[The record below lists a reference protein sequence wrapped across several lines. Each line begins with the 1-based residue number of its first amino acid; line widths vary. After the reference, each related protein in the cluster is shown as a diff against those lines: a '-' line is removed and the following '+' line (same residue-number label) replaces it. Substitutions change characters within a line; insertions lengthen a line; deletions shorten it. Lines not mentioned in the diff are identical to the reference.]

1 MLKNIKKIYFPV
13 YNLRKVRTIKFLI
26 QSFGSF
32 FNQLF
37 PMSLWF
43 RTLCLAQWLLLLT
56 SQVSAAPGIFLPVI
70 NNAAAGP
77 ITAPL
82 KVNNF
87 SNMVAAQ
94 FVITWN
100 KDVLQFQSVEG
111 FALPTPNGSPFN
123 LNETAKGIL
132 RFAWASGGQGLSLDD
147 QSVLYSL
154 RFNVIGSLLSGSE
167 LNITEISPTAFE
179 LVALSGG
186 QFITFDATQV
196 DITPGYVAVGFTLH
210 TNEQPPNALF
220 PITLAPNPASDA
232 VSIDFELAE
241 PSAVNVS
248 LYNNAGQCLY
258 ADNQSFGSGQQ
269 RVVIPKN
276 NLPPS
281 GAYLLTVRTAQAVC
295 TKPLYLL

>member
-1 MLKNIKKIYFPV
+1 
-13 YNLRKVRTIKFLI
+13 
-26 QSFGSF
+26 
-32 FNQLF
+32 
-37 PMSLWF
+37 MSLWF
-43 RTLCLAQWLLLLT
+43 RTLCIAQWLLLLT

-100 KDVLQFQSVEG
+100 TDVLQFQSVEG

-123 LNETAKGIL
+123 LNETANGIL
-132 RFAWASGGQGLSLDD
+132 RFAWASGGQGSTLVD
-147 QSVLYSL
+147 QSTLFSL
-154 RFNVIGSLLSGSE
+154 RFNVIGSLLSGSD
-167 LNITEISPTAFE
+167 LNITELSPTAFE
-179 LVALSGG
+179 LVSLSGG

-196 DITPGYVAVGFTLH
+196 QITPGYVAVGFTLS
-210 TNEQPPNALF
+210 TEEQQANTLF
-220 PITLAPNPASDA
+220 PVTLSPNPSSDA
-232 VSIDFELAE
+232 IAISFELTE
-241 PSAVNVS
+241 PSNVMVS

-258 ADNQSFGSGQQ
+258 ADLQLFMSGQQ
-269 RVVIPKN
+269 RVVLPKN